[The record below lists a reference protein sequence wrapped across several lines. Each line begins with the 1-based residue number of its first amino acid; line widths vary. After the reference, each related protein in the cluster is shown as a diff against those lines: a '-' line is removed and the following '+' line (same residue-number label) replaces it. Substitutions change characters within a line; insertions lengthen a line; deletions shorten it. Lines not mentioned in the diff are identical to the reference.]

1 MQVGAGVREGRQERV
16 HHGRGGHRQELPH
29 PEDHR
34 CAAAGP
40 DLRHRQ
46 HRGGRLPGTDYTGS
60 LCYTITEYR
69 VIVTVVSCYGYGCLL
84 SPWCHVPGHSAG

>member
-1 MQVGAGVREGRQERV
+1 MGAGVREGRQERV

-34 CAAAGP
+34 RAAARP

-46 HRGGRLPGTDYTGS
+46 HRGGRLPGTDYTV
-60 LCYTITEYR
+60 YR
-69 VIVTVVSCYGYGCLL
+69 VIVLLIQGHCHCCKLLWLFVVTLVSR
-84 SPWCHVPGHSAG
+84 AG